1 MAKSLIFE
9 LPKIV
14 EEGRKKAEKILELLS
29 SANKICLQT
38 NEFVILAK
46 SRNIQR

>member
-14 EEGRKKAEKILELLS
+14 EEGRKEAEKILERLS
-29 SANKICLQT
+29 SANKIGLQT
-38 NEFVILAK
+38 NELVILAK
-46 SRNIQR
+46 GSGMQR